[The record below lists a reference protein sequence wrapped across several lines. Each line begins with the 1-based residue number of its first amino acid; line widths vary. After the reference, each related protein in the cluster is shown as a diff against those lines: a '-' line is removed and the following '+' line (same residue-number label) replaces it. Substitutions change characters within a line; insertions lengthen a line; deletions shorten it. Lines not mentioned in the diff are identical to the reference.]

1 MIQKHRTNWLN
12 EMTSKTY
19 DGRMKSKA
27 MLKVLAGLCL
37 AAPLFGCAAVSAQ
50 EVRVYSGRHYNTDRQ
65 VFKRFNETTGIKVRL
80 IEATGISLVERLKR
94 EGSNSKADVII
105 LVDAARINDAAD
117 AGLLQPIQSNTLKA
131 NIPARYRDPSN
142 RWFGLTRR
150 VRSIIVNPR
159 IVAPSTIKS
168 YDDLGKPELKGKL
181 CLRKRKN
188 VYNQSLVADQIVLK
202 GQAGATAWVRSMVG
216 NIKQPFFS
224 GDTSL
229 IRAVGKGKCG
239 IGVVNHY
246 YLARMQAGDNGKSD
260 QELAKN
266 VKLIMPNPAHVNISA
281 AGMATSAQN
290 KREALKL
297 IEFLSSPQGSQ
308 ALAGPTHEYPLK
320 NQGSSNVLKQYG
332 RFTPDNVPI
341 SAIGANQKK
350 AIQVMAQAGWR

>member
-1 MIQKHRTNWLN
+1 
-12 EMTSKTY
+12 MTSKTY
-19 DGRMKSKA
+19 DDGMNNKA
-27 MLKVLAGLCL
+27 IFKVLAGLCL
-37 AAPLFGCAAVSAQ
+37 VAPIVGCAGDRDQ

-65 VFKRFNETTGIKVRL
+65 VFKRFSEKTGIKVRL
-80 IEATGISLVERLKR
+80 IEATGISLVERLKQ
-94 EGSNSKADVII
+94 EGSNSKADVIL
-105 LVDAARINDAAD
+105 LVDAARINDAAN
-117 AGLLQPIQSNTLKA
+117 AGLLQPVQSKTLKN

-150 VRSIIVNPR
+150 VRSIIVNPKL
-159 IVAPSTIKS
+159 VDPNTIRT
-168 YDDLGKPELKGKL
+168 YDDLGKAELKGQL

-202 GQAGATAWVRSMVG
+202 GEAGATAWVKSMVN
-216 NIKQPFFS
+216 NIEQPFFS
-224 GDTSL
+224 GDSSL
-229 IRAVGKGKCG
+229 IRAVGQGKCG
-239 IGVVNHY
+239 VGVVNHY
-246 YLARMQAGDNGKSD
+246 YLARMQAGDNGKGD

-320 NQGSSNVLKQYG
+320 SQGSSNVLKQYG

>member
-37 AAPLFGCAAVSAQ
+37 VAPLFGCAAVSAQ

-117 AGLLQPIQSNTLKA
+117 AGLLQPIQSNTLQA

-159 IVAPSTIKS
+159 IVAPSTINS
-168 YDDLGKPELKGKL
+168 YDDLGKPELNGKL

-216 NIKQPFFS
+216 NVKQPFFS

-239 IGVVNHY
+239 VGVVNHY

-308 ALAGPTHEYPLK
+308 GLAGPTHEYPLK
-320 NQGSSNVLKQYG
+320 SQGSSKVLKKYG
-332 RFTPDNVPI
+332 RFTADNVPI
-341 SAIGANQKK
+341 TAIGANQKK

>member
-19 DGRMKSKA
+19 DSRMKSKA

-37 AAPLFGCAAVSAQ
+37 VAPLFGCAAVSAQ

-105 LVDAARINDAAD
+105 LVDAARINNAAD

-159 IVAPSTIKS
+159 IVDPSTINS
-168 YDDLGKPELKGKL
+168 YDDLGKPELKEKL

-216 NIKQPFFS
+216 NVKQPFFS

-239 IGVVNHY
+239 VGVVNHY

-308 ALAGPTHEYPLK
+308 GLAGPTHEYPLK
-320 NQGSSNVLKQYG
+320 SQGSSKVLKKYG
-332 RFTPDNVPI
+332 RFTADNVPI
-341 SAIGANQKK
+341 TAIGANQKK

>member
-37 AAPLFGCAAVSAQ
+37 VAPLFGCAAVSAQ

-94 EGSNSKADVII
+94 EGNNSKADVII

-159 IVAPSTIKS
+159 IVDPSAINS

-216 NIKQPFFS
+216 NVKQPFFS

-239 IGVVNHY
+239 VGVVNHY

-308 ALAGPTHEYPLK
+308 GLAGPTHEYPLK
-320 NQGSSNVLKQYG
+320 SQGSSKVLKKYG
-332 RFTPDNVPI
+332 RFTADNVPI
-341 SAIGANQKK
+341 TAIGANQKK

>member
-37 AAPLFGCAAVSAQ
+37 VAPLFGCAAVSAQ

-94 EGSNSKADVII
+94 EGNNSKADVII

-159 IVAPSTIKS
+159 IVDPSTINS

-202 GQAGATAWVRSMVG
+202 GQVGATAWVRSMVG
-216 NIKQPFFS
+216 NVKQPFFS

-239 IGVVNHY
+239 VGVVNHY

-308 ALAGPTHEYPLK
+308 GLAGPTHEYPLK
-320 NQGSSNVLKQYG
+320 SQGSSKVLKKYG
-332 RFTPDNVPI
+332 RFTADNVPI
-341 SAIGANQKK
+341 TAIGANQKK

>member
-37 AAPLFGCAAVSAQ
+37 VAPLFGCAAVSAQ

-94 EGSNSKADVII
+94 EGNNSKADVII

-150 VRSIIVNPR
+150 VRSIIANPR
-159 IVAPSTIKS
+159 IVDLSTINS

-216 NIKQPFFS
+216 NVKQPFFS

-239 IGVVNHY
+239 VGVVNHY

-308 ALAGPTHEYPLK
+308 GLAGPTHEYPLK
-320 NQGSSNVLKQYG
+320 SQGSSKVLKKYG
-332 RFTPDNVPI
+332 RFTADNVPI
-341 SAIGANQKK
+341 TAIGANQKK

>member
-37 AAPLFGCAAVSAQ
+37 VAPLFGCAAVSAQ

-94 EGSNSKADVII
+94 EGNNSKADVII

-159 IVAPSTIKS
+159 IVDPSTINS
-168 YDDLGKPELKGKL
+168 YDDLGKPKLKGKL

-216 NIKQPFFS
+216 NVKQPFFS

-239 IGVVNHY
+239 VGVVNHY

-308 ALAGPTHEYPLK
+308 GLAGPTHEYPLK
-320 NQGSSNVLKQYG
+320 SQGSSKVLKKYG
-332 RFTPDNVPI
+332 RFTADNVPI
-341 SAIGANQKK
+341 TAIGANQKK

>member
-37 AAPLFGCAAVSAQ
+37 VAPLFGCAAVSAQ

-94 EGSNSKADVII
+94 EGNNSKADVII

-159 IVAPSTIKS
+159 IVDPSTINS

-202 GQAGATAWVRSMVG
+202 GQTGATAWVRSMVG
-216 NIKQPFFS
+216 NVKQPFFS

-239 IGVVNHY
+239 VGVVNHY

-308 ALAGPTHEYPLK
+308 GLAGPTHEYPLK
-320 NQGSSNVLKQYG
+320 SQGSSKVLKKYG
-332 RFTPDNVPI
+332 RFTADNVPI
-341 SAIGANQKK
+341 TAIGANQKK

>member
-37 AAPLFGCAAVSAQ
+37 VAPLFGCAAVSAQ

-94 EGSNSKADVII
+94 EGNNSKADVII

-159 IVAPSTIKS
+159 IVDPSTINS

-216 NIKQPFFS
+216 NVKQPFFS

-239 IGVVNHY
+239 VGVVNHY

-308 ALAGPTHEYPLK
+308 GLAGPTHEYPLK
-320 NQGSSNVLKQYG
+320 SQGSSKVLKKYG
-332 RFTPDNVPI
+332 RFTADNVPI
-341 SAIGANQKK
+341 TAIGANQKK
-350 AIQVMAQAGWR
+350 AIQVMTQAGWR

>member
-19 DGRMKSKA
+19 DGRMKIKA

-37 AAPLFGCAAVSAQ
+37 VAPLFGYAAVSAQ

-159 IVAPSTIKS
+159 IVDPSTINS

-216 NIKQPFFS
+216 NVKQPFFS

-239 IGVVNHY
+239 VGVVNHY

-308 ALAGPTHEYPLK
+308 GLAGPTHEYPLK
-320 NQGSSNVLKQYG
+320 SQGSSKVLKKYG
-332 RFTPDNVPI
+332 RFTADNVPI
-341 SAIGANQKK
+341 TAIGANQKK

>member
-1 MIQKHRTNWLN
+1 MIRKHRRNWLS
-12 EMTSKTY
+12 EMTSKAY
-19 DGRMKSKA
+19 DDSMKNNTIF
-27 MLKVLAGLCL
+27 KVLAGLCIVT
-37 AAPLFGCAAVSAQ
+37 PIVGCAADRAQ

-65 VFKRFNETTGIKVRL
+65 VFKSFSEKTGIKVRL
-80 IEATGISLVERLKR
+80 IEATGISLVERLKQ
-94 EGSNSKADVII
+94 EGSDSKADVIL
-105 LVDAARINDAAD
+105 LVDAARINDAAN
-117 AGLLQPIQSNTLKA
+117 AGLLQPVQSNALKS

-150 VRSIIVNPR
+150 VRSIIVNPNLVDASKIR
-159 IVAPSTIKS
+159 S
-168 YDDLGKPELKGKL
+168 YDDRGKPELKGKL

-202 GQAGATAWVRSMVG
+202 GQAGATTWVRSMVG
-216 NIKQPFFS
+216 NVKQPFFS
-224 GDTSL
+224 GHTSL
-229 IRAVGKGKCG
+229 IRAVGQGKCG
-239 IGVVNHY
+239 VGVVNHY
-246 YLARMQAGDNGKSD
+246 YLARMQAGDNGKGD

-281 AGMATSAQN
+281 AGIATSAQN

-320 NQGSSNVLKQYG
+320 SQGSSNVLKQYG

>member
-1 MIQKHRTNWLN
+1 
-12 EMTSKTY
+12 MTSKAY
-19 DGRMKSKA
+19 DGVMMSKA

-37 AAPLFGCAAVSAQ
+37 VAPIVGCATVRAQ

-65 VFKRFNETTGIKVRL
+65 VFKTFSQKTGIKVRL

-94 EGSNSKADVII
+94 EGSNSKADVIL
-105 LVDAARINDAAD
+105 LVDAARINDAAN
-117 AGLLQPIQSNTLKA
+117 AGLLQPVQSNTLKS

-150 VRSIIVNPR
+150 VRSIIVNPK
-159 IVAPSTIKS
+159 IVDPSKIRT
-168 YDDLGKPELKGKL
+168 YDDLGKAELKGKL

-188 VYNQSLVADQIVLK
+188 VYNQSLVADQIVIK
-202 GQAGATAWVRSMVG
+202 GQTGASAWVKQMVS
-216 NIKQPFFS
+216 NVKQPFFS

-229 IRAVGKGKCG
+229 IRAVGQGKCG
-239 IGVVNHY
+239 VGVVNHY
-246 YLARMQAGDNGKSD
+246 YLARMQAGDNGKGD
-260 QELAKN
+260 QKLTKN
-266 VKLIMPNPAHVNISA
+266 IKLIMPNPAHVNISA
-281 AGMATSAQN
+281 AGIAKSAQN

-320 NQGSSNVLKQYG
+320 SQGSSKVLKQFG
-332 RFTPDNVPI
+332 RFNPDNVPI